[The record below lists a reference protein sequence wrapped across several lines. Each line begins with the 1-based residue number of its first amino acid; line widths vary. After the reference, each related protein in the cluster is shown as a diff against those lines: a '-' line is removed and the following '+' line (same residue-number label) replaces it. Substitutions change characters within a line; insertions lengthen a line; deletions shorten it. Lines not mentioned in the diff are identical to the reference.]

1 MNEPSMNNGQG
12 SHFPP
17 YFFLKIEKRIVV
29 NCDIVQ
35 VRSCPAVEVVIH
47 IARKWAGFMK
57 EQFPYATAQKS
68 RKGGRAK
75 RGSGSPF
82 FTTKTNTFLT
92 NVLSGF
98 ALVVFE
104 SVLGPSCMARH
115 TRQCS
120 CFTKVSEAKFV
131 PRMRP

>member
-1 MNEPSMNNGQG
+1 MNHQQRPRKSL
-12 SHFPP
+12 SP

-68 RKGGRAK
+68 RKGGQE
-75 RGSGSPF
+75 G
-82 FTTKTNTFLT
+82 
-92 NVLSGF
+92 
-98 ALVVFE
+98 
-104 SVLGPSCMARH
+104 LGHFSQRKQI
-115 TRQCS
+115 R
-120 CFTKVSEAKFV
+120 F
-131 PRMRP
+131 

>member
-1 MNEPSMNNGQG
+1 MNNGQG

-68 RKGGRAK
+68 RKGGQEGLGHFSQRK
-75 RGSGSPF
+75 QYVF
-82 FTTKTNTFLT
+82 KKTSYQGLHKLT
-92 NVLSGF
+92 RDKEGTEEKSISQMRDHLF
-98 ALVVFE
+98 ALQVN
-104 SVLGPSCMARH
+104 
-115 TRQCS
+115 Q
-120 CFTKVSEAKFV
+120 
-131 PRMRP
+131 

>member
-1 MNEPSMNNGQG
+1 MNHQQWPRKSL
-12 SHFPP
+12 SP

-68 RKGGRAK
+68 RKGGQEGLGLPIFHNENK
-75 RGSGSPF
+75 YF
-82 FTTKTNTFLT
+82 FNQR
-92 NVLSGF
+92 
-98 ALVVFE
+98 
-104 SVLGPSCMARH
+104 P
-115 TRQCS
+115 TRVCIS
-120 CFTKVSEAKFV
+120 
-131 PRMRP
+131 